1 MFVSDRRRRT
11 EMEENMKTHDVE
23 QLLGITKQALIYYEK
38 EGLIKPTRNKNNYR
52 EYNQNDIELLQLI
65 LTFRSMEIS
74 IDDIKLI
81 LSGDLSIRYCL
92 KNKQEYFQQ
101 EKKKI
106 EIIENK
112 ITDYIKRTK
121 VTIVNPKKD
130 AEDNGYIGLY
140 YLDDQIKFDQN
151 IIAVKDIKSINIS
164 LCCSKG
170 EDGRYYGIY
179 NLYFVYLDINTN
191 YDTYSLQLMNN
202 SEVSNLFSYLS
213 SLDISIDDSLNL
225 MDIYFKTKDPMELY
239 KILNRNFRKWQKEY
253 NLEIKDSY
261 WSIVQN
267 TYIKPLQNL
276 DSTNI
281 PTFKEQL
288 KLVAN
293 GYINIV
299 KNGFKK

>member
-1 MFVSDRRRRT
+1 
-11 EMEENMKTHDVE
+11 MKTHDVE

-65 LTFRSMEIS
+65 LTLRSMGIS

-112 ITDYIKRTK
+112 IADYIKRTK

-140 YLDDQIKFDQN
+140 YLDDQIKFGQN

-213 SLDISIDDSLNL
+213 SLDISVDDPLNL
-225 MDIYFKTKDPMELY
+225 IDIYFKTKDPMELY

>member
-1 MFVSDRRRRT
+1 
-11 EMEENMKTHDVE
+11 MKTHDVE
-23 QLLGITKQALIYYEK
+23 QLLGITKQTLIYYEK
-38 EGLIKPTRNKNNYR
+38 EGLIKPSRNKNNYR

-65 LTFRSMEIS
+65 LTLRSMGIS

-112 ITDYIKRTK
+112 IADYIKRTK

-288 KLVAN
+288 
-293 GYINIV
+293 I
-299 KNGFKK
+299 KNN

>member
-1 MFVSDRRRRT
+1 
-11 EMEENMKTHDVE
+11 MKTHDVE

-65 LTFRSMEIS
+65 LTLRSMGIS

-130 AEDNGYIGLY
+130 AEDNGYIRLY

-267 TYIKPLQNL
+267 IYIKPLQNL

-288 KLVAN
+288 KLVGN

>member
-1 MFVSDRRRRT
+1 M
-11 EMEENMKTHDVE
+11 
-23 QLLGITKQALIYYEK
+23 G
-38 EGLIKPTRNKNNYR
+38 
-52 EYNQNDIELLQLI
+52 
-65 LTFRSMEIS
+65 IS

-106 EIIENK
+106 EIIENE
-112 ITDYIKRTK
+112 IADYIKRTK

-213 SLDISIDDSLNL
+213 SLDISIDDPLNL
-225 MDIYFKTKDPMELY
+225 RDIYFKTTDSMALY
-239 KILNRNFRKWQKEY
+239 KILNRNYRKWQKEY

-267 TYIKPLQNL
+267 AYIKPLQNL
-276 DSTNI
+276 DNTNI

>member
-1 MFVSDRRRRT
+1 
-11 EMEENMKTHDVE
+11 MKTHDVE

-65 LTFRSMEIS
+65 LTLRSMGIS

-81 LSGDLSIRYCL
+81 LSGDLSIHYCL

-170 EDGRYYGIY
+170 EDDRYYGIY

>member
-1 MFVSDRRRRT
+1 
-11 EMEENMKTHDVE
+11 MKTHDVE
-23 QLLGITKQALIYYEK
+23 QLLGITKQTLIYYEK
-38 EGLIKPTRNKNNYR
+38 EGLIKPSRNKNNYR

-65 LTFRSMEIS
+65 LTLRSMGIS

-112 ITDYIKRTK
+112 IADYIKRTK

-130 AEDNGYIGLY
+130 AEDNSYIGLY
-140 YLDDQIKFDQN
+140 YLDDQIKFGQN

-213 SLDISIDDSLNL
+213 SLDISIDDPLNL
-225 MDIYFKTKDPMELY
+225 IDIYFKTKDPMELY

-293 GYINIV
+293 GYIDIV

>member
-1 MFVSDRRRRT
+1 
-11 EMEENMKTHDVE
+11 MKTHDVE

-65 LTFRSMEIS
+65 LTLRSMGIS

-81 LSGDLSIRYCL
+81 LSSDLSIRYCL

-293 GYINIV
+293 GYIDIV

>member
-1 MFVSDRRRRT
+1 
-11 EMEENMKTHDVE
+11 MKTHDVE

-65 LTFRSMEIS
+65 LTLRSMGIS

-239 KILNRNFRKWQKEY
+239 KILNRTFRKWQKEY

>member
-1 MFVSDRRRRT
+1 
-11 EMEENMKTHDVE
+11 MKTHDVE

-65 LTFRSMEIS
+65 LTLRSMGIS

-121 VTIVNPKKD
+121 ITIVNPKKD

-293 GYINIV
+293 GYIDIV

>member
-1 MFVSDRRRRT
+1 
-11 EMEENMKTHDVE
+11 MEVNMKTHDVE

-65 LTFRSMEIS
+65 LTLRSMEIS

-213 SLDISIDDSLNL
+213 SLDISIDDPLNL
-225 MDIYFKTKDPMELY
+225 IDIYFKTKNPMELY

-253 NLEIKDSY
+253 NLEIKNSY

>member
-1 MFVSDRRRRT
+1 
-11 EMEENMKTHDVE
+11 MKTHDVE

-65 LTFRSMEIS
+65 LTLRSMEIS

-81 LSGDLSIRYCL
+81 LSGELSIRYCL

-106 EIIENK
+106 EIIENE
-112 ITDYIKRTK
+112 IADYIKRTK
-121 VTIVNPKKD
+121 VTIVNPKKGI
-130 AEDNGYIGLY
+130 EDNGYIRLY

-213 SLDISIDDSLNL
+213 SLDISIDDPLNL
-225 MDIYFKTKDPMELY
+225 RDIYFKTTDSMALY
-239 KILNRNFRKWQKEY
+239 KILNRNYRKWQKEY

-267 TYIKPLQNL
+267 AYIKPLQNL
-276 DSTNI
+276 DNTNI

-293 GYINIV
+293 GYIDIV

>member
-1 MFVSDRRRRT
+1 
-11 EMEENMKTHDVE
+11 MKTHEVE

-65 LTFRSMEIS
+65 LTLRSMEIS

-253 NLEIKDSY
+253 NLEI
-261 WSIVQN
+261 
-267 TYIKPLQNL
+267 NL
-276 DSTNI
+276 I
-281 PTFKEQL
+281 GQL
-288 KLVAN
+288 YKIL
-293 GYINIV
+293 I
-299 KNGFKK
+299 

>member
-1 MFVSDRRRRT
+1 
-11 EMEENMKTHDVE
+11 MKTHDVE

-65 LTFRSMEIS
+65 LTLRSMGIS

-106 EIIENK
+106 EIIENE
-112 ITDYIKRTK
+112 IADYFKRTK
-121 VTIVNPKKD
+121 VTIVNPKKGI
-130 AEDNGYIGLY
+130 EDNGYIRLY

-213 SLDISIDDSLNL
+213 SLDISIDDPLNL
-225 MDIYFKTKDPMELY
+225 IDIYFKTKDPMELY

>member
-1 MFVSDRRRRT
+1 
-11 EMEENMKTHDVE
+11 MKTHDVE

-65 LTFRSMEIS
+65 LTLRSMEIS

-81 LSGDLSIRYCL
+81 LSGDLSIHYCL

>member
-1 MFVSDRRRRT
+1 
-11 EMEENMKTHDVE
+11 MKTHDVE
-23 QLLGITKQALIYYEK
+23 QLLGITKQTLIYYEK
-38 EGLIKPTRNKNNYR
+38 EGLIKPSRNKNNYR

-65 LTFRSMEIS
+65 LTLRSMAIS
-74 IDDIKLI
+74 VDDIKLI
-81 LSGDLSIRYCL
+81 LSGELSIRYCL

-106 EIIENK
+106 EIIENE
-112 ITDYIKRTK
+112 IADYFKRTK
-121 VTIVNPKKD
+121 VTIVNPKKGI
-130 AEDNGYIGLY
+130 EDNGYIRLY

-213 SLDISIDDSLNL
+213 SLDISIDDPLNL
-225 MDIYFKTKDPMELY
+225 RDIYFKTTDSMALY
-239 KILNRNFRKWQKEY
+239 KILNRNYRKWQKEY

>member
-1 MFVSDRRRRT
+1 
-11 EMEENMKTHDVE
+11 MKTHDVE

-65 LTFRSMEIS
+65 LTLRSMGIS

-112 ITDYIKRTK
+112 IADYIKRTK
-121 VTIVNPKKD
+121 VTIVNTKKD

-140 YLDDQIKFDQN
+140 YLDDQIKFGQN

-253 NLEIKDSY
+253 NPEIKDSY

-293 GYINIV
+293 GYIDIV

>member
-1 MFVSDRRRRT
+1 
-11 EMEENMKTHDVE
+11 MKTHDVE

-65 LTFRSMEIS
+65 LTLRSMEIS

-213 SLDISIDDSLNL
+213 SLDISIDDPLNL
-225 MDIYFKTKDPMELY
+225 IDIYFKTKDPMELY

>member
-1 MFVSDRRRRT
+1 
-11 EMEENMKTHDVE
+11 MKTHDVE

-52 EYNQNDIELLQLI
+52 EYIQNDIELLQLI
-65 LTFRSMEIS
+65 LTLRSMGIS

-191 YDTYSLQLMNN
+191 YATYSLQLMNN

-225 MDIYFKTKDPMELY
+225 IDIYFKTKDPMELY

>member
-1 MFVSDRRRRT
+1 
-11 EMEENMKTHDVE
+11 MKTHDVE

-52 EYNQNDIELLQLI
+52 EYIQNDIELLQLI
-65 LTFRSMEIS
+65 LTLRSMGIS

-112 ITDYIKRTK
+112 IADYIKRTK
-121 VTIVNPKKD
+121 VTIVNTKKD

-213 SLDISIDDSLNL
+213 SLDISIDDPLNL
-225 MDIYFKTKDPMELY
+225 IDIYFKTKDPMELY

-293 GYINIV
+293 GYIDIV

>member
-1 MFVSDRRRRT
+1 
-11 EMEENMKTHDVE
+11 MKTHDVE

-65 LTFRSMEIS
+65 LTLRSMGIS

-213 SLDISIDDSLNL
+213 SLDISIDDPLNL
-225 MDIYFKTKDPMELY
+225 RDIYFKTTDSMALY
-239 KILNRNFRKWQKEY
+239 KILNRNYRKWQKEY

-267 TYIKPLQNL
+267 AYIKPLQNL
-276 DSTNI
+276 DNTNI

-293 GYINIV
+293 GYIDIV

>member
-1 MFVSDRRRRT
+1 
-11 EMEENMKTHDVE
+11 MKTHDVE

-65 LTFRSMEIS
+65 LTLRSMGIS

-112 ITDYIKRTK
+112 IADYIKRTK
-121 VTIVNPKKD
+121 VTIVNTKKD

-140 YLDDQIKFDQN
+140 YLDDQIKFGQN

-170 EDGRYYGIY
+170 EDDRYYGIY

-213 SLDISIDDSLNL
+213 SLDISIDDPLNL
-225 MDIYFKTKDPMELY
+225 IDIYFKTKDPMELY

>member
-1 MFVSDRRRRT
+1 
-11 EMEENMKTHDVE
+11 MKTHDVE
-23 QLLGITKQALIYYEK
+23 QLLAITKQTLIYYEK
-38 EGLIKPTRNKNNYR
+38 EGLIKPSRNKNNYR

-65 LTFRSMEIS
+65 LTLRSMGIS

-140 YLDDQIKFDQN
+140 YLDDQIKFGQN

-213 SLDISIDDSLNL
+213 SLDISIDDPLNL
-225 MDIYFKTKDPMELY
+225 RDIYFKTTDSMALY
-239 KILNRNFRKWQKEY
+239 KILNRNYRKWQKEY

-293 GYINIV
+293 GYIDIV

>member
-1 MFVSDRRRRT
+1 
-11 EMEENMKTHDVE
+11 MKTHDVE

-65 LTFRSMEIS
+65 LTLRSMGIS

>member
-1 MFVSDRRRRT
+1 
-11 EMEENMKTHDVE
+11 MKTHDVE

-65 LTFRSMEIS
+65 LTLRSMGIS

-106 EIIENK
+106 EIIENE
-112 ITDYIKRTK
+112 IADYIKRTK

-151 IIAVKDIKSINIS
+151 IITVKDIKSINIS

-213 SLDISIDDSLNL
+213 SLDISIDDPLNL
-225 MDIYFKTKDPMELY
+225 RDIYFKTTDSMALY
-239 KILNRNFRKWQKEY
+239 KILNRNYRKWQKEY

-267 TYIKPLQNL
+267 AYIKPLQNL
-276 DSTNI
+276 DNTNI

-293 GYINIV
+293 GYIDIV

>member
-1 MFVSDRRRRT
+1 
-11 EMEENMKTHDVE
+11 MKTHDVE

-65 LTFRSMEIS
+65 LTLRSMGIS

-106 EIIENK
+106 EIIENE
-112 ITDYIKRTK
+112 IADYIKRTK

-191 YDTYSLQLMNN
+191 YDTYSLQLMNS

-213 SLDISIDDSLNL
+213 SLDISIDDPLNL
-225 MDIYFKTKDPMELY
+225 RDIYFKTTDSMALY
-239 KILNRNFRKWQKEY
+239 KILNRNYRKWQKEY

-267 TYIKPLQNL
+267 AYIKPLQNL
-276 DSTNI
+276 DNTNI

-293 GYINIV
+293 GYIDIV

>member
-1 MFVSDRRRRT
+1 
-11 EMEENMKTHDVE
+11 MKTHDVE

-65 LTFRSMEIS
+65 LTLRSMGIS

-121 VTIVNPKKD
+121 VNIVNTKKD
-130 AEDNGYIGLY
+130 EEDNGYIGLY

>member
-1 MFVSDRRRRT
+1 
-11 EMEENMKTHDVE
+11 MKTHDVE

-65 LTFRSMEIS
+65 LTLRSMGIS

-112 ITDYIKRTK
+112 IADYIKRTK

-191 YDTYSLQLMNN
+191 YATYSLQLMNN

-225 MDIYFKTKDPMELY
+225 IDIYFKTKDPMELY

>member
-1 MFVSDRRRRT
+1 
-11 EMEENMKTHDVE
+11 MKTHDVE
-23 QLLGITKQALIYYEK
+23 QLLGITKQTLIYYEK
-38 EGLIKPTRNKNNYR
+38 EGLIKPSRNKNNYR

-65 LTFRSMEIS
+65 LTLRSMGIS

-112 ITDYIKRTK
+112 IADYIKRTK
-121 VTIVNPKKD
+121 VTIVNTKKD

-140 YLDDQIKFDQN
+140 YLDDQIKFGQN

-170 EDGRYYGIY
+170 EDDRYYGIY

-213 SLDISIDDSLNL
+213 SLDISIDDPLNL
-225 MDIYFKTKDPMELY
+225 IDIYFKTKDPMELY

>member
-1 MFVSDRRRRT
+1 
-11 EMEENMKTHDVE
+11 MKTHDVE

-65 LTFRSMEIS
+65 LTLRSMGIS

-112 ITDYIKRTK
+112 IADYIKRTK

-293 GYINIV
+293 GYIDIV

>member
-1 MFVSDRRRRT
+1 
-11 EMEENMKTHDVE
+11 MKTHDVE
-23 QLLGITKQALIYYEK
+23 QLLGITKQTLIYYEK
-38 EGLIKPTRNKNNYR
+38 EGLIKPSRNKNNYR

-65 LTFRSMEIS
+65 LTLRSMAIS
-74 IDDIKLI
+74 VDDIKLI
-81 LSGDLSIRYCL
+81 LSGELSIRYCL

-106 EIIENK
+106 EIIENE
-112 ITDYIKRTK
+112 IADYFKRTK
-121 VTIVNPKKD
+121 VTIVNPKKGI
-130 AEDNGYIGLY
+130 EDNGYIGLY

-213 SLDISIDDSLNL
+213 SLDISIDDPLNL
-225 MDIYFKTKDPMELY
+225 IDIYFKTKDPMELY

>member
-1 MFVSDRRRRT
+1 
-11 EMEENMKTHDVE
+11 MKTHDVE

-38 EGLIKPTRNKNNYR
+38 EGLIKLTRNKNNYR

-65 LTFRSMEIS
+65 LTLRSMGIS

-112 ITDYIKRTK
+112 IADYIKRTK

-288 KLVAN
+288 IKSN
-293 GYINIV
+293 
-299 KNGFKK
+299 

>member
-1 MFVSDRRRRT
+1 
-11 EMEENMKTHDVE
+11 MKTHDVE
-23 QLLGITKQALIYYEK
+23 QLLGITKQVLIYYEK

-65 LTFRSMEIS
+65 LTLRSMGIS

-106 EIIENK
+106 EIIENE
-112 ITDYIKRTK
+112 IADYFKRTK
-121 VTIVNPKKD
+121 VTIVNPKKGI
-130 AEDNGYIGLY
+130 EDNGYIRLY

-213 SLDISIDDSLNL
+213 SLDISIDDPLNL
-225 MDIYFKTKDPMELY
+225 RDIYFKTTDSMALY
-239 KILNRNFRKWQKEY
+239 KILNRNYRKWQKEY

-267 TYIKPLQNL
+267 AYIKPLQNL

>member
-1 MFVSDRRRRT
+1 
-11 EMEENMKTHDVE
+11 MKTHDVE

-65 LTFRSMEIS
+65 LTLRSMGIS

-140 YLDDQIKFDQN
+140 YLDDQIKFGQN

-213 SLDISIDDSLNL
+213 SLDISVDDPLNL
-225 MDIYFKTKDPMELY
+225 IDIYFKTKDPMELY

>member
-1 MFVSDRRRRT
+1 
-11 EMEENMKTHDVE
+11 MKTHDVE

-65 LTFRSMEIS
+65 LTLRSMGIS

-191 YDTYSLQLMNN
+191 YATYSLQLMNN

-225 MDIYFKTKDPMELY
+225 IDIYFKTKDPMELY

-293 GYINIV
+293 GYIDIV

>member
-1 MFVSDRRRRT
+1 
-11 EMEENMKTHDVE
+11 MKTHDVE

-65 LTFRSMEIS
+65 LTLRSMGIS

-140 YLDDQIKFDQN
+140 YLDNQIKFDQN

-191 YDTYSLQLMNN
+191 YDTYSLQLMNS

-213 SLDISIDDSLNL
+213 SLDISIDDPLNL
-225 MDIYFKTKDPMELY
+225 RDIYFKTTDSMALY
-239 KILNRNFRKWQKEY
+239 KILNRNYRKWQKEY

-267 TYIKPLQNL
+267 AYIKPLQNL
-276 DSTNI
+276 DNTNI

-293 GYINIV
+293 GYIDIV

>member
-1 MFVSDRRRRT
+1 
-11 EMEENMKTHDVE
+11 MKTHDVE

-65 LTFRSMEIS
+65 LTLRSMGIS

-81 LSGDLSIRYCL
+81 LSGELSIRYCL

-106 EIIENK
+106 EIIENE
-112 ITDYIKRTK
+112 IADYFKRTK
-121 VTIVNPKKD
+121 VTIVNPKKGI
-130 AEDNGYIGLY
+130 EDNGYIRLY

-202 SEVSNLFSYLS
+202 SEVSNLFSYIS
-213 SLDISIDDSLNL
+213 SLDISIDDPLNL
-225 MDIYFKTKDPMELY
+225 RDIYFKTTDSMALY
-239 KILNRNFRKWQKEY
+239 KILNRNYRKWQKEY

-267 TYIKPLQNL
+267 AYIKPLQNL
-276 DSTNI
+276 DNTNI

-293 GYINIV
+293 GYIDIV